1 MINNIKFNNKTFNE
15 LGIIAT
21 NSRIVPKDNIIII
34 NCNAHLNEN
43 DDISIFIKNITNGLS
58 YSKEIYIN
66 NNYYFYLIENITITD
81 LDSNDYNT
89 INFNINIE
97 TDGLYYTLEGNQWVE
112 YEDMTPVDS
121 EIITYNIENNTY
133 NSSLLSFRID
143 FVDNTVNN
151 FSIYMDSVTNTP
163 LTVENYYKSTS
174 IVIDGLLKDIY
185 ETDYNYL
192 LSGFSNGNFLELEEN
207 KISKVLIKVDKTKIK
222 NIYIKTNTYL

>member
-1 MINNIKFNNKTFNE
+1 MINNIKFDNKTFNE

-21 NSRIVPKDNIIII
+21 SSRVIPTEGVISI
-34 NCNAHLNEN
+34 NCNAHIGEVNMA
-43 DDISIFIKNITNGLS
+43 IFISNLKNELS
-58 YSKEIYIN
+58 YSEQIYVDN
-66 NNYYFYLIENITITD
+66 DDYFYLIERIYLSDIS
-81 LDSNDYNT
+81 SNDDYNT

-97 TDGLYYTLEGNQWVE
+97 TDGLYYTLEGNQWAE
-112 YEDMTPVDS
+112 YEDMTPVDN

-143 FVDNTVNN
+143 FIDNTVNN
-151 FSIYMDSVTNTP
+151 FSIYIDNITNTP

-174 IVIDGLLKDIY
+174 IIIDGILKDIY